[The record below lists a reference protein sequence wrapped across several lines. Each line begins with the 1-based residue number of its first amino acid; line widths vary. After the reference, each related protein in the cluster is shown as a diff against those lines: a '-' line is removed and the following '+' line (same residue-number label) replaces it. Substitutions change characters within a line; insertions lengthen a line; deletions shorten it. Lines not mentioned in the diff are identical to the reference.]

1 MISTKSTGN
10 AQVEVSSKQE
20 ALTRFEL
27 AGWLDCRISAY
38 PPNATVNPSAL
49 ERFQGLVHITPR
61 NLVVIIDL
69 DLLTF
74 KSERALQLGLTRTLQ
89 NIERILGVRPTV
101 IFSGNGYHIYLVLD
115 CQVNLENVKQLIDLK
130 VDQPSLK
137 FLRFTES
144 FLSYDKSDHM
154 HNNTVSYNNSMLRV
168 PGSVNSKNGC
178 EVRLVQEWDRR
189 RSAVNYLLT
198 DFMGFVVNEKMQKLK
213 TAVARAK
220 SIKSSGNNKSPSATW
235 ISAMGYDWIEKILQT
250 PMDDHRKFIVWMVL
264 PQYLVNIKKMSYEQA
279 EVIIND

>member
-74 KSERALQLGLTRTLQ
+74 KSERALQLGLARTLQ

-115 CQVNLENVKQLIDLK
+115 CQVNLAI
-130 VDQPSLK
+130 
-137 FLRFTES
+137 
-144 FLSYDKSDHM
+144 LSIY
-154 HNNTVSYNNSMLRV
+154 
-168 PGSVNSKNGC
+168 
-178 EVRLVQEWDRR
+178 
-189 RSAVNYLLT
+189 
-198 DFMGFVVNEKMQKLK
+198 
-213 TAVARAK
+213 
-220 SIKSSGNNKSPSATW
+220 
-235 ISAMGYDWIEKILQT
+235 
-250 PMDDHRKFIVWMVL
+250 
-264 PQYLVNIKKMSYEQA
+264 
-279 EVIIND
+279 